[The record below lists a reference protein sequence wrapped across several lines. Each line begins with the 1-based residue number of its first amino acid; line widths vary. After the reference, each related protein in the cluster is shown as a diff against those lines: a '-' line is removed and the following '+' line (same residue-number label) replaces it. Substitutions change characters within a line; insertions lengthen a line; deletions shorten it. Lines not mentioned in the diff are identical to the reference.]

1 MAPLSTRV
9 LGFRVKVSSL
19 RFRDCRGATGVRA
32 EGVEG
37 EWGLGSLGFGVEG
50 LSCGRLGGGGSDW

>member
-1 MAPLSTRV
+1 M
-9 LGFRVKVSSL
+9 KVSSL